1 MTTTQLIN
9 KSVRTLSMTQMEV
22 GPNTQAN
29 LISQGFDGTMWMGEC
44 PAEGRKKTVSAL
56 FYRNTCGAFVQVLA

>member
-1 MTTTQLIN
+1 MTISQLIN
-9 KSVRTLSMTQMEV
+9 KSARTLNMTQMAV

-44 PAEGRKKTVSAL
+44 PAEGRKKAVSAL
-56 FYRNTCGAFVQVLA
+56 FYRNASGSFVQVL